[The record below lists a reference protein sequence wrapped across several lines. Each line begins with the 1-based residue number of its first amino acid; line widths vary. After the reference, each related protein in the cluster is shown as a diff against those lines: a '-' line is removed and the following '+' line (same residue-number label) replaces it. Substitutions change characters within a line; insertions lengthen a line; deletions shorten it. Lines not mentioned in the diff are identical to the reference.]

1 MYTYV
6 YVYTYIYVY
15 ILIYKYV
22 YTYIYTHTCIS
33 TYRRACIDYFGVINT
48 APRLQYSNAGVAR
61 TRLEHRREGNSG

>member
-1 MYTYV
+1 M
-6 YVYTYIYVY
+6 YIYIHIYMY
-15 ILIYKYV
+15 IYLYINMYIHI
-22 YTYIYTHTCIS
+22 YIYTHTCIS